1 MKRKL
6 ALVSVALGVPLIAA
20 LRPSPVDARHHTLA
34 APCMTDTTVRQFVL
48 HSVRSVLDTE
58 PPNSHRRLRASAG
71 LSGVSFSQA
80 TVIEDSGTCEAARVA
95 YTGLVF
101 PAIADTAMRR
111 NFLETL
117 PE

>member
-6 ALVSVALGVPLIAA
+6 ALVSVVLGVPLIAA

-34 APCMTDTTVRQFVL
+34 APCMTDTTVRQFIL

-80 TVIEDSGTCEAARVA
+80 TVIEDSATCERARLSYA
-95 YTGLVF
+95 WLVY
-101 PAIADTAMRR
+101 PGVADTLERR
-111 NFLETL
+111 NTIEIL
-117 PE
+117 